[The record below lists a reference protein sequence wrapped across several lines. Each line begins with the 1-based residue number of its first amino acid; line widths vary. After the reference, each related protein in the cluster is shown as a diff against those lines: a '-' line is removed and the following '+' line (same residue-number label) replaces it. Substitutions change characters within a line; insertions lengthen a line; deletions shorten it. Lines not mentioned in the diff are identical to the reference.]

1 MEFNKSEDFYNW
13 LNSFESLDGSAYGP
27 EFESYARMQRFLL
40 DKSICNCKKKGK
52 SIDSY
57 YENLKNMSNEN
68 RDNLL
73 EFLGVGYILL
83 KKEETPVVELRVS
96 STATSQS

>member
-1 MEFNKSEDFYNW
+1 MEFDNSENFYNW
-13 LNSFESLDGSAYGP
+13 LNSFENLDGSAYGP

-57 YENLKNMSNEN
+57 YENLKNISNEN

-73 EFLGVGYILL
+73 EFLSVEYILL
-83 KKEETPVVELRVS
+83 KKEETLIVELR
-96 STATSQS
+96 ATSTEPSQS

>member
-1 MEFNKSEDFYNW
+1 MEFDKSEDFYNW
-13 LNSFESLDGSAYGP
+13 LNSFEKLNGSAYGP

-57 YENLKNMSNEN
+57 YENLKNISNEN
-68 RDNLL
+68 LDNLL
-73 EFLGVGYILL
+73 EFLSVEYILL
-83 KKEETPVVELRVS
+83 KKEETLIVELR
-96 STATSQS
+96 ATSTEPSQS